1 MTSTVLYTSPNA
13 EKYVD
18 GDLVET
24 GQYPLIVLSRETR
37 YIDNTPHYSYV
48 FACGSQYLTASDYL
62 GRKAYGNS
70 DIVYAMMRAMGKIQV
85 PVDLDFKVFDDESL
99 DITTAEATNWT
110 VFLTAVIP
118 AVFLIA
124 GIVVWIRRKHA

>member
-1 MTSTVLYTSPNA
+1 
-13 EKYVD
+13 
-18 GDLVET
+18 
-24 GQYPLIVLSRETR
+24 
-37 YIDNTPHYSYV
+37 
-48 FACGSQYLTASDYL
+48 
-62 GRKAYGNS
+62 
-70 DIVYAMMRAMGKIQV
+70 MMRAMGKIQV